1 MNSYQLINVAY
12 YFKDIKTIRK
22 LNVIEQ
28 AVDAILSKTNNVQ
41 SPVST
46 KKEEP
51 MKLNKKMSE

>member
-1 MNSYQLINVAY
+1 MSEIYQLN
-12 YFKDIKTIRK
+12 IKTIRK